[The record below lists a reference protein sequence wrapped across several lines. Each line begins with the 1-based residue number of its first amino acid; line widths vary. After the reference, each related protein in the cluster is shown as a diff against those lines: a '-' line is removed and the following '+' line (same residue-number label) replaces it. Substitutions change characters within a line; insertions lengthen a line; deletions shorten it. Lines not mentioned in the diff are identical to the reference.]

1 MTDGTRPRPRAAPE
15 SWTKT
20 ISMAASV
27 SLFAITV
34 AAAICFGGCAF
45 NHGEQLDQRG
55 AEKWIGKPEGELRSA
70 LGEPAEAIPFPDT
83 GGKMLIYSAPNAPH
97 YVFETNG
104 SGVIDRAART
114 K

>member
-1 MTDGTRPRPRAAPE
+1 MTDGTRPRPRAGSE

-45 NHGEQLDQRG
+45 KHEKQLDQRG
-55 AEKWIGKPEGELRSA
+55 AEKWIGKPEGELHAA
-70 LGEPAEAIPFPDT
+70 LGEPTEAIPYRIP
-83 GGKMLIYSAPNAPH
+83 
-97 YVFETNG
+97 
-104 SGVIDRAART
+104 AA
-114 K
+114 KC